1 MESISADEA
10 AERLFACCEEGSP
23 WRAELLDRLTAPDAG
38 RALFTGVIERLAD
51 RFEPRLCDA
60 YVELM
65 ADAIACV
72 IPDLHATHTIARY
85 ERVRRPRRFAGDAA
99 AVRNVVVLSRV
110 TLGADV
116 AITSVL
122 LDTAK
127 RAFPNAAIYFAG
139 SLKSWELF
147 AADPRLRRLPVE
159 YSRGGSLRQRLEVW
173 PRVRDEIAA
182 LGPALVIDPD
192 SRLTQLGL
200 LPVCSEEDY
209 FFFESRAFEADS
221 PAPLSELAAHWAKAT
236 FDIADAQPFIAT
248 GLDAPRYAA
257 TCSLGVGE
265 NLAKRVSE
273 VFERELVRMLPRPA
287 LVDTGAGGAERE
299 RTLAAVHAAAQDV
312 TAFAGSF
319 AKFASAIARSG
330 VYAGYDSAG
339 GHVAAACGV
348 PAVIVFGG
356 APCERF
362 RQRWTPSGRASVRLI
377 AATVG
382 ERNILQQLRGAG
394 FQPAADF

>member
-1 MESISADEA
+1 MENISAEEA
-10 AERLFACCEEGSP
+10 AERLFACCEEGAP

-65 ADAIACV
+65 ADAIARV

-85 ERVRRPRRFAGDAA
+85 ERVRRPRRFTGDVA

-116 AITSVL
+116 AIASVM
-122 LDTAK
+122 LDAAK
-127 RAFPNAAIYFAG
+127 RAFPNAVVYFAA

-147 AADPRLRRLPVE
+147 AADPRLRRLAVE

-200 LPVCSEEDY
+200 LPVCREEDY
-209 FFFESRAFEADS
+209 FFFESRAFEPDS
-221 PAPLSELAAHWAKAT
+221 PAPLSELAARWANAT
-236 FDIADAQPFIAT
+236 FGVADARPFIAT
-248 GLDAPRYAA
+248 GLDAPHYAS

-265 NLAKRVSE
+265 NPAKRVSDAL
-273 VFERELVRMLPRPA
+273 ERELVRMLPRPA
-287 LVDTGAGGAERE
+287 LVDTGAGSAERE
-299 RTLAAVHAAAQDV
+299 RAVAAVRE
-312 TAFAGSF
+312 AGARPASF
-319 AKFASAIARSG
+319 PTHR
-330 VYAGYDSAG
+330 
-339 GHVAAACGV
+339 
-348 PAVIVFGG
+348 
-356 APCERF
+356 
-362 RQRWTPSGRASVRLI
+362 
-377 AATVG
+377 
-382 ERNILQQLRGAG
+382 RGCCRRR
-394 FQPAADF
+394 